1 MRAER
6 EDRLFGSVQGVGVAS
21 QRGQSRNSVATGP
34 WRQAL
39 TPPFLLLRPAGFC
52 YADGGGRLSQRRRGC
67 WGRRRRR
74 KRREESTARATSLP
88 FQRHIVQETKPGR
101 AGAHTRT
108 HGRRPGR
115 LLSVLCA
122 VEKAAQLCFAED
134 AELSLLPAQLR
145 TKPRGEPSRGTTFFL
160 RCLPRPETSHSIP
173 SPALNSDLSPPHP
186 LGVSR
191 GQRPGAQGVS
201 SGLESTFQHFGQ
213 RPGLLGFQDGEP
225 AAGRETAV

>member
-6 EDRLFGSVQGVGVAS
+6 EDRLFGSVRGVGVAS

-74 KRREESTARATSLP
+74 RGGRKVQLARPASLFNVTLCKR
-88 FQRHIVQETKPGR
+88 QNPG
-101 AGAHTRT
+101 APEHTRART
-108 HGRRPGR
+108 ADAPVASSRFSARQRKP
-115 LLSVLCA
+115 
-122 VEKAAQLCFAED
+122 AQLCFAED

-160 RCLPRPETSHSIP
+160 RCLPSPETSHSIP

-186 LGVSR
+186 LGVSG

-213 RPGLLGFQDGEP
+213 RPGLLGFRDGEP